1 MFTFGNQSLMTTSV
15 APFTVFEVREKL
27 EMLQNSSVALLSFFV
42 PEIIKRDKYLGKHF
56 DFTNFYCKEFAERS
70 ETTSA

>member
-1 MFTFGNQSLMTTSV
+1 MFTFGDRSLMMTSL
-15 APFTVFEVREKL
+15 ASFTVIKVRENL
-27 EMLQNSSVALLSFFV
+27 RCSVALLSFFV

-56 DFTNFYCKEFAERS
+56 DLTNFYCEEFAERS

>member
-1 MFTFGNQSLMTTSV
+1 MFTFGNRSLMTTSV

-27 EMLQNSSVALLSFFV
+27 EMLQKVFSGTAFFFCTRN
-42 PEIIKRDKYLGKHF
+42 KRDKYLGKHF
-56 DFTNFYCKEFAERS
+56 DLTNFYCEEFAERS